1 MINQL
6 INFIEKYLNNEPVD
20 TPEGYED
27 IHVDKEQTEG
37 NYYFYYF
44 LEDFIGSEKGELTT
58 EVDDIVEHIFD
69 IAIEMEP
76 MLDTTDMDIRLR
88 EYYDRLKEITPFI

>member
-1 MINQL
+1 MIDQL

-27 IHVDKEQTEG
+27 IHVDKEKTEG

-44 LEDFIGSEKGELTT
+44 LEDFIGSEKGDLTT
-58 EVDDIVEHIFD
+58 EVDDIVEDIFD
-69 IAIEMEP
+69 IAAEMEP
-76 MLDTTDMDIRLR
+76 MLDTTDMDKRLR
-88 EYYDRLKEITPFI
+88 VYYERLKDVTPFI